1 MTYVCMYVHT
11 GDWRPWD
18 FRWSFSSTCAP
29 VQSQKNINNPPS
41 SFFKNIKLQIRR
53 LHASL

>member
-1 MTYVCMYVHT
+1 MYVHT

-29 VQSQKNINNPPS
+29 VQSQKKSTTFEQKKI
-41 SFFKNIKLQIRR
+41 FLKNIKLQIRR